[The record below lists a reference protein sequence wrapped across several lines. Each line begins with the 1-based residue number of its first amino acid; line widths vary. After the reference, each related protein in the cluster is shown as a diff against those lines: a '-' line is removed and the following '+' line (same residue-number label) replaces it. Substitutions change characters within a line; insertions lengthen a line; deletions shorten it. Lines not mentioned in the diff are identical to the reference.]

1 LKIREIFCENPRII
15 FVLFYEVHKEN
26 MFTINLEDGREAPS
40 KASILYLY
48 INRSSKYRE
57 YIATQSEIALEI
69 ATQLGALEP
78 AEGEEDIEDEVER
91 STVPVQTSDV
101 TNIRLTNVGQYK
113 RQTSTNVGLV
123 QTSDWHKCQTST
135 NFGRVHL

>member
-1 LKIREIFCENPRII
+1 MNKSRKYVYILYSC
-15 FVLFYEVHKEN
+15 
-26 MFTINLEDGREAPS
+26 INRSRKYVYILYSCINRS
-40 KASILYLY
+40 RKYVYILYSSIKRSRVVYILYLC

-91 STVPVQTSDV
+91 STLQ
-101 TNIRLTNVGQYK
+101 
-113 RQTSTNVGLV
+113 LV
-123 QTSDWHKCQTST
+123 APSLRDEEML
-135 NFGRVHL
+135 FRAG